1 MPDPIMEFAG
11 PHAELFADYVRYK
24 RAMGYSIPSSYQTV
38 LRDISK
44 ALADLPPN
52 SAVVDKRA
60 AELIAARRDGEAV
73 STQCKRIAIT
83 RQFCVFLRS
92 EGCDAYVLPP
102 NFVRD
107 TSDFVP
113 RIISEREM
121 ARAIEFADETMQD
134 WVGLL
139 MRLLWCLGLRMGEA
153 LGLNVSDVDLDVGT
167 VLVRRA
173 KGDRTRICPMSESL
187 ARHVASYMEA
197 RGLTYADGS
206 LPLIPSADG
215 SGHRSHTT
223 AAFKIK
229 DAFAAAR
236 ITRPEGP
243 TARPHDIRHSY
254 AVHALEKA
262 VGSGMDAYVA
272 LPILASFMGHADIKS
287 TEYYLWLTEEH
298 HRGIVEAQARCSAA
312 VFGGAS

>member
-1 MPDPIMEFAG
+1 MDDEIMEFAG
-11 PHAELFADYVRYK
+11 PHAALFADYVRYK
-24 RAMGYSIPSSYQTV
+24 RALGYSIPSSYQTV
-38 LRDISK
+38 LRDLSK
-44 ALADLPPN
+44 VLASLPPS
-52 SAVVDKRA
+52 SAIVDKHA
-60 AELIAARRDGEAV
+60 AEFIATRRSGESI

-92 EGCDAYVLPP
+92 EGYGAHVLPR

-113 RIISEREM
+113 RIISEPEM
-121 ARAIEFADETMQD
+121 ARAIEFADTTMQD

-153 LGLNVSDVDLDVGT
+153 LGLDVSDVDLEAKT
-167 VLVRRA
+167 VLVRKA

-187 ARHVASYMEA
+187 GLHVASYMEDH
-197 RGLTYADGS
+197 GLVHADGS

-215 SGHRSHTT
+215 GGHRSHVT

-229 DAFAAAR
+229 AAFAAAH

-262 VGSGMDAYVA
+262 VESGMDAYVA

-287 TEYYLWLTEEH
+287 TEYYLRLTEGH
-298 HRGIVEAQARCSAA
+298 YRGIVEAQARCSAV